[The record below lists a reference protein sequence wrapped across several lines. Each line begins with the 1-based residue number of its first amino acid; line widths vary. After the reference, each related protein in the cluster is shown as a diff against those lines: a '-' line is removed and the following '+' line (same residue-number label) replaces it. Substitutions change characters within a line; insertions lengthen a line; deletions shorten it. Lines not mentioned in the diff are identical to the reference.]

1 MIPNPVRLF
10 HITALTN
17 LNEICCQGALISKN
31 KVGHHGINYQNIA
44 HNGAQS
50 ARSFRAVIDPPGG
63 LLHDYVPFYF
73 APRSPMLSA
82 IHNKKVVGCSLN
94 QEDIIYFET
103 TVDQVINSGLAFIFY
118 DMNATLAFSKPYTDL
133 NLLPTVIAW
142 DLITE
147 PPTLDGFCKYF
158 FDKAADPK
166 YVNRM
171 ARRQAEFVVKDKIP
185 LNCFTRICV
194 INSSIKNQVDRILF
208 SHGLTLRVDVMTD
221 WYFLGQ

>member
-1 MIPNPVRLF
+1 MMPNPVRLF

-17 LNEICCQGALISKN
+17 LNNICYQGALISKN

-44 HNGAQS
+44 HTGAQCT
-50 ARSFRAVIDPPGG
+50 RSLRAVIDPPGG
-63 LLHDYVPFYF
+63 VLHDYVPFYF

-82 IHNKKVVGCSLN
+82 IQNKKVVGCSLN

-103 TVDQVINSGLAFIFY
+103 TADQVISSGLKFIFF
-118 DMNATLAFSKPYTDL
+118 DMNATFAFSKAYTDPS
-133 NLLPTVIAW
+133 LLHSVVAW

-147 PPTLDGFCKYF
+147 PPNLDGYCKYF
-158 FDKAADPK
+158 FDKAANPK

-171 ARRQAEFVVKDKIP
+171 ARRQAEFIVKDEIP
-185 LNCFTRICV
+185 LNCFTRMGV
-194 INSSIKNQVDRILF
+194 INSSVKNQVDRILF
-208 SHGLTLRVDVMTD
+208 AHGLTLKVDVMTD

>member
-1 MIPNPVRLF
+1 MMPNPVRLF

-17 LNEICCQGALISKN
+17 LNNICCQGALISKN

-44 HNGAQS
+44 HAGAQS
-50 ARSFRAVIDPPGG
+50 SRSHRAVLNPPGG

-82 IHNKKVVGCSLN
+82 IHNKKVSGCSLN

-103 TVDQVINSGLAFIFY
+103 TVEQLVNSSLEFIFY
-118 DMNATLAFSKPYTDL
+118 DMNATLVFSNAYTDL
-133 NLLPTVIAW
+133 GLLSSVIAW

-147 PPTLDGFCKYF
+147 PPTLDGYCKYF
-158 FDKAADPK
+158 HDIQADPK
-166 YVNRM
+166 YVNRR
-171 ARRQAEFVVKDKIP
+171 ARRQAEFIVKDLIP
-185 LNCFTRICV
+185 LNCFNRIGV
-194 INSSIKNQVDRILF
+194 INCSVKNQVNRILLT
-208 SHGLTLRVDVMTD
+208 HGLTLKVDVMTD